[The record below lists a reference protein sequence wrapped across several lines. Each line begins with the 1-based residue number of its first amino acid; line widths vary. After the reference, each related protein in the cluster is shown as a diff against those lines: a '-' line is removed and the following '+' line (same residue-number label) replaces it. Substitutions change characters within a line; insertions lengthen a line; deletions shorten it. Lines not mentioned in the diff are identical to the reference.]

1 MKNDNLH
8 DLPEW
13 EEDHFDN
20 EEEEGDEWKHKA
32 KKERA
37 KALYNKWRQVYTLV
51 EALLSILEPNE
62 ETPEAY
68 LENMKEMIRN
78 DAMLVCVK
86 ISGAEAGDMYTL
98 RMENASLIRTAAN
111 SVYISMS
118 GLRMMEVAE
127 DAHLDA
133 VRAEIDV
140 FRELFKEWVNGFEK
154 DEFEDEWGL
163 FKQ

>member
-1 MKNDNLH
+1 MKNDDLH

-13 EEDHFDN
+13 EEHRFGD
-20 EEEEGDEWKHKA
+20 EENDGDEWKYKA
-32 KKERA
+32 KKDSA
-37 KALYNKWRQVYTLV
+37 KALYNQWRQVYTLV
-51 EALLSILEPNE
+51 EGLLSILEPND
-62 ETPEAY
+62 ETPETY
-68 LENMKEMIRN
+68 LEHMKEMIHG

-86 ISGAEAGDMYTL
+86 ISGAEAGDMYVL
-98 RMENASLIRTAAN
+98 RMENASIIRAAAN

-133 VRAEIDV
+133 VRAEIDT
-140 FRELFKEWVNGFEK
+140 FRELFKDWVNGFEK

-163 FKQ
+163 FK

>member
-1 MKNDNLH
+1 MKIDDLH

-13 EEDHFDN
+13 EEDSVDD
-20 EEEEGDEWKHKA
+20 EGEEWKYKA

-37 KALYNKWRQVYTLV
+37 KALYNKWREVYTLV
-51 EALLSILEPNE
+51 EGLLSILEPNDEMPE
-62 ETPEAY
+62 EY
-68 LENMKEMIRN
+68 LDHTKEMIRG

-86 ISGAEAGDMYTL
+86 ISGAEAADMYVI
-98 RMENASLIRTAAN
+98 RMENASMIRTAAN

-133 VRAEIDV
+133 VRAEIDI
-140 FRELFKEWVNGFEK
+140 FRELFKEWVDGFEK